1 MPHGYS
7 GKILR
12 VDLSQG
18 KTWVEKNDTNWYR
31 RYLGG
36 VGFISYYLLKEV
48 PRGCD
53 AFDPENR
60 LIFAPGPVNGVPIP
74 AAGRNAVGAKSPLSG
89 GWGKTEVGGW
99 FGAELK
105 RAGWDAMV
113 VQGKA
118 DNPVYIWLDDDRV
131 EIRDASHL
139 WGKSTK
145 ETLATIRE
153 DLGDRRIRATL
164 IGPGGEKLVRFACI
178 INDLRHT
185 GGRTGMGAV
194 MGSKNLKAIAVRGT
208 VGVEIADAAKI
219 REMSRWMGRNYL
231 EMTRDLSEFGTAGRG
246 SNMEAG
252 SLSGNLPTRNFR
264 DGYFATAGLL
274 DARRIR
280 FDMEGC
286 YACPIRCKMMVRT
299 GAPYFVDPIY
309 GGPEYE
315 TLAALGSN
323 CGIDDVEAVSKAHEL
338 CNAYSIDTIS
348 AGATIAFAMECFE
361 NGLLTLEDT
370 GGIELG
376 FGNAQ
381 AMVQVMEQIGRR
393 EGIGDLL
400 AEGTLR
406 AAQEIGKGAEE
417 YAMEVKGVD
426 LGMHEPRGKQV
437 LGLGYAVCAHG
448 ADHGAG
454 LHDTMLVS
462 EGPGLDAVRELTIN
476 KSMPIDYL
484 GPEKVRAFRLLRSWR
499 NVCDSLVTCNFV
511 PWTRQQLMEIA
522 RGVTGWSFNMFEAMV
537 LGERIEAMARA
548 FNMRE
553 GLTASDDRLP
563 NRYFEPPTE
572 GHLREHNIAIDREA
586 FQKAVHNYYGMF
598 GWDRDTGV
606 PLQDTLDDLDI
617 SWVGEELS

>member
-1 MPHGYS
+1 MPYGYS
-7 GKILR
+7 GRILR
-12 VDLSQG
+12 ADLSQG
-18 KTWVEKNDTNWYR
+18 KTWVEENDWNWYR

-36 VGFISYYLLKEV
+36 VGFISYYLLKEM

-53 AFDPENR
+53 AFEPENL

-89 GWGKTEVGGW
+89 GWGKTEIGGW

-105 RAGWDAMV
+105 RAGWDAIV

-118 DNPVYIWLDDDRV
+118 EGPVYLWLNNDQV

-139 WGKSTK
+139 WGQNTK
-145 ETLATIRE
+145 ETLEAIQQE
-153 DLGDRRIRATL
+153 QGDRRVRAAL
-164 IGPGGEKLVRFACI
+164 IGPGGENLVRFAGV

-208 VGVEIADAAKI
+208 VGVELADAAKI
-219 REMSRWMGRNYL
+219 REMSRWMGRKYL

-246 SNMEAG
+246 SDMEAG

-274 DARRIR
+274 DACRIR
-280 FDMEGC
+280 IGMEGC
-286 YACPIRCKMMVRT
+286 YACPIRCKKVVRT
-299 GAPYFVDPIY
+299 EAPYSVDPIY

-315 TLAALGSN
+315 TLASLGSN
-323 CGIDDVEAVSKAHEL
+323 CGIDDLEAVSKAHEL
-338 CNAYSIDTIS
+338 CNAYSLDTIS

-361 NGLLTLEDT
+361 NGLLTPEET
-370 GGIELG
+370 GGIELR

-381 AMVQVMEQIGRR
+381 AMLKVLEQIARR

-406 AAQEIGKGAEE
+406 AAEEIGKGAEE
-417 YAMEVKGVD
+417 YAMQVKGVD

-437 LGLGYAVCAHG
+437 LGVGYAVCAHG

-462 EGPGLDAVRELTIN
+462 EGPGLDSVRELTVN
-476 KSMPIDYL
+476 KAMPIDYL
-484 GPEKVRAFRLLRSWR
+484 GPEKVRAFKFLRSWR
-499 NVCDSLVTCNFV
+499 NVCDSLVTCIFV
-511 PWTRQQLMEIA
+511 PWSRQQLVEITQA
-522 RGVTGWSFNMFEAMV
+522 VTGWTFNMFEAMQ
-537 LGERIEAMARA
+537 LGERIETMARA

-553 GLTASDDRLP
+553 GLTAADDRLP
-563 NRYFEPPTE
+563 NRYFKPPTE
-572 GHLREHNIAIDREA
+572 GYLGEHNVAIDRKA
-586 FQKAVHNYYGMF
+586 FQRAIHNYYGMF
-598 GWDRDTGV
+598 GWERDTGI
-606 PLQDTLDDLDI
+606 PLQDTLDELDI
-617 SWVGEELS
+617 SWVGEHLP